1 MAEHERQASAWQ
13 ASRRALFIIMG
24 TVVAVAALYLG
35 AIVLAGDGFR
45 SGTTVGGVDISGLS
59 NPEAIDKLNSTIG
72 AVARKPLRVRTV
84 DHLFVIDPQAAGL
97 KFDAEATIAQATGR
111 TWNPITLVSDFMTQR
126 ELEPITSIDQS
137 ALDDQLVGVATA
149 IDQPAVEPTL
159 IIAQRKPV
167 LTPGVDGF
175 ALDQNATGDAM
186 KVAFMQKR
194 KPIPAVLVDVPPAV
208 SAAAALKAKALART
222 AMANP
227 VNVKAGDIT
236 ATINSADI
244 TATIN
249 SADIADA
256 LTFTQE
262 GGQLVPVLDGAIL
275 LKSIAADL
283 KAVEIPGRDAT
294 FKIVRSQ
301 PVVVP
306 SQVGSGIDD
315 DELAAQV
322 ATVIGNAPPNRTVTV
337 SMGARDPKLTT
348 EKAQQLGITQ
358 KISSF
363 TQEFPYAAYRVQN
376 IGEAARRINGT
387 LLMPGET
394 FSMNDTIK
402 ERTVANGYTVGFVIG
417 EGGVFAEEL
426 GGGVSAATTTMWTA
440 AFFAGMERTFT
451 QAHSIYISR
460 YQAGLEATVAWG
472 IFDMKFTNNTPN
484 AVLITTKMTDT
495 SMKATFWGTP
505 TYDEIKAEFGAKYN
519 VLPYATIYDKTM
531 KCLGQSGMEGF
542 SIDVDRV
549 FYKDGAEV
557 NRETITT
564 NYRSSPTVICGK
576 NPDKDPAK
584 PIKPGKPGANPSGSA
599 TPAPSG
605 DQAAPAPQS

>member
-1 MAEHERQASAWQ
+1 
-13 ASRRALFIIMG
+13 
-24 TVVAVAALYLG
+24 
-35 AIVLAGDGFR
+35 LA
-45 SGTTVGGVDISGLS
+45 
-59 NPEAIDKLNSTIG
+59 
-72 AVARKPLRVRTV
+72 
-84 DHLFVIDPQAAGL
+84 
-97 KFDAEATIAQATGR
+97 
-111 TWNPITLVSDFMTQR
+111 
-126 ELEPITSIDQS
+126 
-137 ALDDQLVGVATA
+137 
-149 IDQPAVEPTL
+149 
-159 IIAQRKPV
+159 
-167 LTPGVDGF
+167 
-175 ALDQNATGDAM
+175 
-186 KVAFMQKR
+186 
-194 KPIPAVLVDVPPAV
+194 DVPPAV
-208 SAAAALKAKALART
+208 SAEAALKAKTLART
-222 AMANP
+222 AIANP
-227 VNVKAGDIT
+227 VNVNAGNIT
-236 ATINSADI
+236 ATID
-244 TATIN
+244 

-275 LKSIAADL
+275 HKSIAADL
-283 KAVEIPGRDAT
+283 KAVETPGRDAT
-294 FKIVRSQ
+294 FEIVRGE

-306 SQVGSGIDD
+306 SQVGSGIAD

-322 ATVIGNAPPNRTVTV
+322 ETVIGNTPPNRTVTV
-337 SMGARDPKLTT
+337 SMGTRDPKLTT
-348 EKAQQLGITQ
+348 EQAQQLGITQ

-402 ERTVANGYTVGFVIG
+402 ERTIANGYTVGFVIG
-417 EGGVFAEEL
+417 AGGVFAEEL

-472 IFDMKFTNNTPN
+472 SFDMKFTNNTPN
-484 AVLITTKMTDT
+484 AVFITTKMTDT

-519 VLPYATIYDKTM
+519 VRPYPTIYDKSK
-531 KCLGQSGMEGF
+531 KCLGQGGMEGF

-564 NYRSSPTVICGK
+564 NYRTSPKVICGK
-576 NPDKDPAK
+576 NPDKDPIK
-584 PIKPGKPGANPSGSA
+584 PIKPGKPGANPSASP

-605 DQAAPAPQS
+605 DQAAPEPQS

>member
-1 MAEHERQASAWQ
+1 MAEHEREASAVP
-13 ASRRALFIIMG
+13 ASRRAVLIVVG
-24 TVVAVAALYLG
+24 AVVAVAALYLG
-35 AIVLAGDGFR
+35 AIVLSGDGFR
-45 SGTTVGGVDISGLS
+45 SGTTVSGVDISGLS
-59 NPEAIDKLNSTIG
+59 GPEAIDKLNSTVG
-72 AVARKPLRVRTV
+72 AVARKPLRVRTG

-97 KFDAEATIAQATGR
+97 KFDAESTIAQATGR
-111 TWNPITLVSDFMTQR
+111 TWNPIALISDFMTQR
-126 ELEPITSIDQS
+126 ELDPITTIDQS
-137 ALDDQLVGVATA
+137 ALDAQLDGVATA

-159 IIAQRKPV
+159 IITERKPV
-167 LTPGVDGF
+167 LTPGIDGF
-175 ALDQNATGDAM
+175 ALDQAATGDAM

-194 KPIPAVLVDVPPAV
+194 EPISAVLVDVPPAV
-208 SAAAALKAKALART
+208 SAPAASKAKSLART
-222 AMANP
+222 AIANP
-227 VNVKAGDIT
+227 VNVTAGDIT
-236 ATINSADI
+236 ATINSADV
-244 TATIN
+244 
-249 SADIADA
+249 ADA

-262 GGQLVPVLDGAIL
+262 GGELVPVLDGAIL
-275 LKSIAADL
+275 HKSIAADL
-283 KAVEIPGRDAT
+283 EAVETPGRDAT
-294 FKIVRSQ
+294 FKIVRRQ

-306 SQVGSGIDD
+306 SQVGSGIAD

-322 ATVIGNAPPNRTVTV
+322 ATVIGNDPPNRNVTV
-337 SMGARDPKLTT
+337 SMGTRDPKLTT
-348 EKAQQLGITQ
+348 EQAEQLGITQ

-363 TQEFPYAAYRVQN
+363 TQQFPYAAYRVQN
-376 IGEAARRINGT
+376 IGEAARRVNGT

-472 IFDMKFTNNTPN
+472 SFDMKFTNNTPN
-484 AVLITTKMTDT
+484 AVFITTKMTDT
-495 SMKATFWGTP
+495 SMNATFWGTP
-505 TYDEIKAEFGAKYN
+505 TYDEIKAEFGPKYN
-519 VLPYATIYDKTM
+519 VSPYPTIYDKTK
-531 KCLGQSGMEGF
+531 KCLGQGGMEGF

-564 NYRSSPTVICGK
+564 NYRSSPKVICGK
-576 NPDKDPAK
+576 NPDKEPIK
-584 PIKPGKPGANPSGSA
+584 PIKPGKPGANPSASP

>member
-1 MAEHERQASAWQ
+1 MAEHERPASAWQ

-97 KFDAEATIAQATGR
+97 KFDAEATIAEATGR
-111 TWNPITLVSDFMTQR
+111 TWNPITLISDFMTQR

-137 ALDDQLVGVATA
+137 ALDDQLAGVATA

-159 IIAQRKPV
+159 LMIQRKPV
-167 LTPGVDGF
+167 LNPGVDGL
-175 ALDQNATGDAM
+175 ALDQTATGDAM

-194 KPIPAVLVDVPPAV
+194 EPITAVLVDVPPAV
-208 SAAAALKAKALART
+208 SEAVALQAKALART
-222 AMANP
+222 AIANP
-227 VNVKAGDIT
+227 VNVAAGDIT
-236 ATINSADI
+236 ATID
-244 TATIN
+244 

-262 GGQLVPVLDGAIL
+262 GGQLVPILDGAIL
-275 LKSIAADL
+275 HSSIAGDL
-283 KAVEIPGRDAT
+283 EAVETPGRDAT
-294 FKIVRSQ
+294 FEIVRRQ

-306 SQVGSGIDD
+306 SQVGAGISD
-315 DELAAQV
+315 DELALQV
-322 ATVIGNAPPNRTVTV
+322 ATVIGNQPPDRSVTV
-337 SMGARDPKLTT
+337 SMGTRDPMLTT
-348 EKAQQLGITQ
+348 EQAQQLGITQ

-363 TQEFPYAAYRVQN
+363 TQQFPYAAYRVQN

-387 LLMPGET
+387 LLLPGET

-460 YQAGLEATVAWG
+460 YQTGLEATVAWG
-472 IFDMKFTNNTPN
+472 SFDMKFTNDTPN
-484 AVLITTKMTDT
+484 AVFITTKMTNT
-495 SMKATFWGTP
+495 SMNATFWGTP
-505 TYDEIKAEFGAKYN
+505 TYDEVKAEFGLKHDIR
-519 VLPYATIYDKTM
+519 PYPTIYDKTK
-531 KCLGQSGMEGF
+531 KCLGQGGMEGF
-542 SIDVDRV
+542 IIDVDRV

-564 NYRSSPTVICGK
+564 NYRASPKVICGK
-576 NPDKDPAK
+576 DPDKDPGK
-584 PIKPGKPGANPSGSA
+584 PVKPGQPGATPSVSPS
-599 TPAPSG
+599 PAPSG
-605 DQAAPAPQS
+605 DQAAPAPES